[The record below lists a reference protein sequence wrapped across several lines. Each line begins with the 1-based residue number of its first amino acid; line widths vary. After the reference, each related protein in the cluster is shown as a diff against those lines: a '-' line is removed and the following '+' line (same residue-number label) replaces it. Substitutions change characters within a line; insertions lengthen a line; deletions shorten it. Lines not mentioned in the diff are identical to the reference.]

1 MTQAVYGPLAK
12 EATMTSTSSVHEFAT
27 AADVLKNAAHI
38 GVTLSV
44 PQDKDVVRIT
54 PKERATEELTNGI
67 RKHRDEI
74 MRIVL
79 YRQAEAWIQE
89 RWPAMPAD
97 LNVGAL
103 RASWDAMNE
112 AWDEDF
118 LTYRLAVRD
127 YVRTAQKEMRR
138 YEASNPRE

>member
-1 MTQAVYGPLAK
+1 MEQTTLHDLMRALADQGIK
-12 EATMTSTSSVHEFAT
+12 LA
-27 AADVLKNAAHI
+27 
-38 GVTLSV
+38 V
-44 PQDKDVVRIT
+44 PQDKD
-54 PKERATEELTNGI
+54 ELRATPRERVTKELAEGI
-67 RKHRDEI
+67 KANRGDI
-74 MRIVL
+74 MRYAL
-79 YRQAEAWIQE
+79 YRQAEVWIQE
-89 RWPAMPAD
+89 RWPTIPAD